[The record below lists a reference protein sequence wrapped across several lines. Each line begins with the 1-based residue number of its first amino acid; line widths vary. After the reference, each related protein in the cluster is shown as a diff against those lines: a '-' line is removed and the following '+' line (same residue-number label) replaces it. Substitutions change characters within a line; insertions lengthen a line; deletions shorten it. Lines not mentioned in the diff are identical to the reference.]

1 MHPMY
6 TIYECVQI
14 TSRPV
19 VLRNCYVALSRNYV
33 HCNITNKAPTV
44 FVPVMKLSYLEQ
56 GILQTHGF

>member
-1 MHPMY
+1 MY

-19 VLRNCYVALSRNYV
+19 VLKNRYVALPRNYV
-33 HCNITNKAPTV
+33 HCDIINKAPAV
-44 FVPVMKLSYLEQ
+44 FVPVMKLSYLDQ